1 MALSSLG
8 LSAVDHLDPSSAGR
22 SSAGSSGEW
31 GPEWGWPGQ
40 GAQARPWLPALAS
53 NLKISL
59 QAPSGDSPPPEPQ
72 VAEGLIVGGII
83 IETFKFRLQFQINH
97 NELRDEVF
105 EIFFAIEIR
114 AGFNI
119 LALVYKF

>member
-1 MALSSLG
+1 MST
-8 LSAVDHLDPSSAGR
+8 GR
-22 SSAGSSGEW
+22 SSAGSSGER

-53 NLKISL
+53 NSKISL
-59 QAPSGDSPPPEPQ
+59 QTPSGDSPPPEPQ
-72 VAEGLIVGGII
+72 AAEGLIVGGII
-83 IETFKFRLQFQINH
+83 IETFKFCLQFQINR

-114 AGFNI
+114 AGFKTHSHQAEVVYSF
-119 LALVYKF
+119 LLVL